1 MAAEACLERSYY
13 LDYEED
19 PVTTLTEGVVC
30 LQESQR
36 NLTNILEFIFRG
48 PELHTEEFLAAS
60 EQQYVEAEVEEEE
73 VEMADQMSSLVHQR
87 HCNIAAS
94 TKGSNRY
101 NLQIIK
107 KLKYLHIMMRFCVSS
122 LEKEKYFCLKI

>member
-19 PVTTLTEGVVC
+19 AVTTLTEGVVC

-48 PELHTEEFLAAS
+48 PEVHTEEFLAAS
-60 EQQYVEAEVEEEE
+60 EQQYVEAEVEEEA

-87 HCNIAAS
+87 HCNIVAS
-94 TKGSNRY
+94 TKGSNR
-101 NLQIIK
+101 
-107 KLKYLHIMMRFCVSS
+107 
-122 LEKEKYFCLKI
+122 